1 MARSTTVVTG
11 RAVAVEVSAVVV
23 VEGVEVVCVFVNS
36 PPIEGKIIR
45 ETIICALLVAGSRER
60 WF

>member
-23 VEGVEVVCVFVNS
+23 VGGVEVVCVLVNS
-36 PPIEGKIIR
+36 PPVE
-45 ETIICALLVAGSRER
+45 
-60 WF
+60 